1 MRRWFIKL
9 SFKGTDYA
17 GWQIQ
22 QNARTVQGEI
32 DRALSLVL
40 RLPTNTIGCGR
51 TDTGVH
57 ASMFFAHFDLPG
69 DEGLPM
75 KESDL
80 ARSLN
85 GILSHDIAIHDIF
98 EVTTDLHARF
108 SALKRT
114 YEYKITHSKAPF
126 LHGLAT
132 YSHNK
137 LDISDLN
144 ETCRALI
151 GKHDFTSFSR
161 THTQVKTNNCHIS
174 EALWSEINGL
184 TVFRISAD
192 RFLRGMVRAIVGTC
206 FKHPGVHGMRAIIES
221 KDRSKAGAA
230 APPEGLFLSDIVYPF
245 HSTSKSNEE

>member
-1 MRRWFIKL
+1 MA
-9 SFKGTDYA
+9 FKGTDYA

-40 RLPTNTIGCGR
+40 RLPTNTTGCGR

-57 ASMFFAHFDLPG
+57 ASMFFAHFDVPG
-69 DEGLPM
+69 HEGLPM
-75 KESDL
+75 KETDL

-85 GILSHDIAIHDIF
+85 GILSHDIAILDIF

-108 SALKRT
+108 SAVKRT
-114 YEYKITHSKAPF
+114 YEYKITHFKEPF
-126 LHGLAT
+126 LYGLAT
-132 YSHNK
+132 YSHNR
-137 LDISDLN
+137 LNLSDLN
-144 ETCRALI
+144 ETCRVLI
-151 GKHDFTSFSR
+151 GKHDFTCFSR

-174 EALWSEINGL
+174 EALWYENNGL

-206 FKHPGVHGMRAIIES
+206 FKHPGVHGMRSIIDS

-245 HSTSKSNEE
+245 HSASKLNEE